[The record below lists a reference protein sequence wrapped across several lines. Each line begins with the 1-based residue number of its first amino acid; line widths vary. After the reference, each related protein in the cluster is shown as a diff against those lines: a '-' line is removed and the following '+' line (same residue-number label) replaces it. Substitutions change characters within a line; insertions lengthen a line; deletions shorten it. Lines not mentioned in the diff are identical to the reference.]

1 MPDGIDA
8 DPSRTA
14 EIETGRP
21 EVVSSRVQ
29 SGGKSLCV
37 PVSEL
42 IGREGEL
49 AEVTALVTKHRL
61 VTLTGE
67 GGIGKTH
74 LAIEV
79 ARHLLSEFVD
89 GAWVAELA
97 PLADPE
103 LVPVTVATALG
114 LELAA
119 GAMSAE
125 RVANALGGKQ
135 LMLVLDNCEH
145 VIDAAARMA
154 QVLLHTNAA
163 IRVLAT
169 SREPLR
175 VEGEHCIGCHRSLC
189 RLKVPT
195 IWMSCCDT
203 ARSSCS

>member
-1 MPDGIDA
+1 MPDEIDA

-21 EVVSSRVQ
+21 KVVSSRVQ
-29 SGGKSLCV
+29 SGGKGLCV

-135 LMLVLDNCEH
+135 LMLLLDNCEH
-145 VIDAAARMA
+145 VIDIWHPKSVLARLCHGNGVRSREAARS
-154 QVLLHTNAA
+154 N
-163 IRVLAT
+163 RVSCDGNRILS
-169 SREPLR
+169 SRGGSFRRAPFGSR
-175 VEGEHCIGCHRSLC
+175 QQ
-189 RLKVPT
+189 
-195 IWMSCCDT
+195 
-203 ARSSCS
+203 